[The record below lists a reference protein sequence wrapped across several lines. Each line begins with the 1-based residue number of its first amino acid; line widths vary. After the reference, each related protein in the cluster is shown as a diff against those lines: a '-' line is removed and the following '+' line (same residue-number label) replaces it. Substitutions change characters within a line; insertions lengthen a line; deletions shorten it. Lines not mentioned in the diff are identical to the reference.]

1 MSTELTP
8 FATASL
14 EVAAGAYLTQL
25 ARRPGEDDRWNLAAI
40 TQAWLTSRKS
50 PHTRKAYEREIVAFL
65 SWCARTDLD
74 PRDCR
79 RADVDAFAVV
89 TATHLSP
96 ASLARRL
103 STISSWYRYC
113 VSNDVIGRNPV
124 EAVDRPTL
132 SPDASNTVGLTAAQL
147 AAFMR
152 AARQATHPNAVRDAA
167 LLGMLAELGL
177 RVGEVLALDL
187 SHFGHDRGHRV
198 VTVHGKGGKV
208 RKLPIPAPLGRD
220 LDRYLASREGV
231 GPAFTTSSG
240 RRLDQPAV
248 FRLVRRIA
256 AAANLP
262 GAEKLSV
269 HSLRHSVA
277 TVALE
282 KEAPLHAV
290 QDLLGHSDPRTTR
303 RYDRARNSLDRSA
316 AYAIASV
323 FAED

>member
-1 MSTELTP
+1 VSTELTP
-8 FATASL
+8 L
-14 EVAAGAYLTQL
+14 PQAAVEPALTFLAVL
-25 ARRPGEDDRWNLAAI
+25 ARRPGEDDRWNLATVTA
-40 TQAWLTSRKS
+40 AWLASRKS
-50 PHTRKAYEREIVAFL
+50 PHTRKAYEREILAWFT
-65 SWCARTDLD
+65 WCAQTGRD

-89 TATHLSP
+89 TARHLSP

-132 SPDASNTVGLTAAQL
+132 SPDASNTVGLTRQQL

-152 AARQATHPNAVRDAA
+152 AARQANHPNATRDAA
-167 LLGMLAELGL
+167 LLGLIAELGL
-177 RVGEVLALDL
+177 RVGEALALDL
-187 SHFGHDRGHRV
+187 AHFGHTSGHRIV
-198 VTVHGKGGKV
+198 RVNGKGGKV
-208 RKLPIPAPLGRD
+208 RNLPIPPTLGRA
-220 LDRYLASREGV
+220 LDPHLTGR
-231 GPAFTTSSG
+231 GPGPVFTTSTG

-256 AAANLP
+256 AAAEIP
-262 GAEKLSV
+262 GVGKLSV

-277 TVALE
+277 TAALE
-282 KEAPLHAV
+282 DAPLHAV
-290 QDLLGHSDPRTTR
+290 QDLLGHADPRTTR

-316 AYAIASV
+316 AYAIAKV